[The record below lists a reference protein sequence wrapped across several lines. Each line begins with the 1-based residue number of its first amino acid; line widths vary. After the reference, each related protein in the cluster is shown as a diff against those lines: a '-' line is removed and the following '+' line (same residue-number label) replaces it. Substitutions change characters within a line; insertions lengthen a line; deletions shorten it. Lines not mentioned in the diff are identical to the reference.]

1 MNTSNQPKLEVR
13 QLRALPALRD
23 FTDDDLAIL
32 LSIGHAR
39 QLAPTEVLFR
49 KGASGTSC
57 FLVVEGTLTVHREEA
72 PAPGG
77 AVAVGPG
84 SFVGQLALVDQR
96 PRGATVVAKSAAIL
110 LEVTRD
116 TFERLLHAVS
126 PLALRFQHQIAVAG
140 VRQHRSTLARLF
152 ALADERAKG
161 EAARRAHRGAA
172 NQDAVTATDPARPAA
187 SRSKRDDDR
196 DRALAYIQA
205 ATREW
210 GMPLDDVRA
219 VPAADAAP
227 RTVPKRG

>member
-1 MNTSNQPKLEVR
+1 MTTSNQPKLELR

-39 QLAPTEVLFR
+39 LLAPTEVLFR

-57 FLVVEGTLTVHREEA
+57 FLVVEGTLTVHREEV
-72 PAPGG
+72 PAPSG

-84 SFVGQLALVDQR
+84 SFVGQLALVDHR

-152 ALADERAKG
+152 ALADERAKNEAG
-161 EAARRAHRGAA
+161 RKAREAATAQPVVGAA
-172 NQDAVTATDPARPAA
+172 ANRP
-187 SRSKRDDDR
+187 KRDDDR

-210 GMPLDDVRA
+210 GMPLDEVKA
-219 VPAADAAP
+219 VPAADVAP
-227 RTVPKRG
+227 RSVTKRG